1 MKVPHGTTHAL
12 PKHSC
17 HVSFFWCQGTKYLG
31 FWHSAGGGKRST
43 FSAFL
48 KLRHQFIHL
57 ILESVTFVEHEN
69 ICISASWS
77 YWRWLNQRWKTC
89 ADFCN
94 QESPTSFAL
103 ALHPIQKCIVEPPC
117 RPWCFHS
124 YCGDWLER
132 WWKQQYQQFS
142 KLWHQNSVLSRPL
155 CRGCRIAV
163 VFLTWGLRMSEHAED
178 SPQKRWGHQHRRM
191 RPWSHQMM
199 MMLFPKITCY
209 HYRWFLTFHVLNISV
224 FHDFDLLH
232 DSMAASKGL
241 VASGWLKPWSK
252 LCATMASHAST
263 VESFIRSPGKCKT
276 KRWLRDLNLPTPRSF
291 LLSIEFLKSEKC
303 FVHSKYAFISSM
315 FIELI
320 SRSMW
325 SKALDSLD
333 SLRLPSGWIY
343 ITTEFIK
350 VDGFI

>member
-132 WWKQQYQQFS
+132 SWKQQYQQFS

-191 RPWSHQMM
+191 RPWAKAKPSDDDDVVPKDY
-199 MMLFPKITCY
+199 MLS
-209 HYRWFLTFHVLNISV
+209 LSMIS
-224 FHDFDLLH
+224 DF
-232 DSMAASKGL
+232 
-241 VASGWLKPWSK
+241 
-252 LCATMASHAST
+252 
-263 VESFIRSPGKCKT
+263 
-276 KRWLRDLNLPTPRSF
+276 
-291 LLSIEFLKSEKC
+291 
-303 FVHSKYAFISSM
+303 
-315 FIELI
+315 
-320 SRSMW
+320 SRSEHLRFPWLWLTPWLHGCIQGACRLRMTQAMEQTLCDHGLTRFNCRIFHPF
-325 SKALDSLD
+325 SREMQNKAMA
-333 SLRLPSGWIY
+333 
-343 ITTEFIK
+343 
-350 VDGFI
+350 